1 MFGSRLANTFCNGSL
16 GEEEMIKTRKSLW
29 AAGFALLVCIVLLIG
44 TTFAW
49 FTDSVSNN
57 GNRIQAGKLDVDLL
71 MDKSKNGS
79 YTSIADGT
87 GDIFS
92 EASGNEINWEPGKTE
107 IVYLGVQ
114 NKGSLAL
121 NYNIVLD
128 ITDGEPGL
136 VGSLEYAVLDGAKA
150 SDLSGINNW
159 QQIVEHEDAQTGDVT
174 AGEITAAPN
183 GTLDEIVNG
192 ETDET
197 EYFALAVHM
206 KEDAG
211 NAFQNGTISIDV
223 NVVAKQATA
232 ETDGFGSDQYDANS
246 IYPVANKSELLEAF
260 TSVDDGEVII
270 LSQDITITSDDISEK
285 GPTGHLEYDIGFGA
299 KDVIVDL
306 NDHNL
311 TLPNFSTFICGENT
325 VVRNG
330 TIIAEKNDGY
340 TTGHISYPLAVGG
353 DAKNIIIENV
363 EMFGGLN
370 VCDGATVTL
379 HDVDITGTD
388 YYAVCAQGNSIV
400 TIESG
405 VFKKHAAGRAN
416 YFLWVENGSQII
428 INGGEF
434 VDNNLGTGLYLP
446 GHGVPIDNR

>member
-1 MFGSRLANTFCNGSL
+1 MFGSRLANTFCDGSL

-49 FTDSVSNN
+49 FTDSVSNS
-57 GNRIQAGKLDVDLL
+57 GNRIQAGSLNVDLL
-71 MDKSKNGS
+71 MDKEGS
-79 YTSIADGT
+79 GNYTSIANGT

-92 EASGNEINWEPGKTE
+92 EAAGNGMNWEPGKTE

-136 VGSLEYAVLDGAKA
+136 VGSLEYAVLDGVKA
-150 SDLSGINNW
+150 SDLNGINTW
-159 QQIVEHEDAQTGDVT
+159 QQIVEHGDAQTGDVT

-192 ETDET
+192 EPNET

-232 ETDGFGSDQYDANS
+232 ETDGFGSDRYDADS
-246 IYPVANKSELLEAF
+246 RYEGHVANEQEFKAAFANAEAGD
-260 TSVDDGEVII
+260 TII
-270 LSQDITITSDDISEK
+270 LDDDISITN
-285 GPTGHLEYDIGFGA
+285 TGSYGNGTPDTYILADNVTI
-299 KDVIVDL
+299 DL
-306 NDHNL
+306 NGKTL
-311 TLPNFSTFICGENT
+311 TVNT
-325 VVRNG
+325 NDRFMLAGDNSVIRNG
-330 TIIAEKNDGY
+330 EIKAGPMGGSSSGK
-340 TTGHISYPLAVGG
+340 ISYSLGVTAGAQNVLIEDIICEGGIEVLGNGASATLRNVHVTATNYYCIYLAG
-353 DAKNIIIENV
+353 
-363 EMFGGLN
+363 
-370 VCDGATVTL
+370 GATATV
-379 HDVDITGTD
+379 
-388 YYAVCAQGNSIV
+388 
-400 TIESG
+400 ESG
-405 VFKKHAAGRAN
+405 EYNAASGKVHFYTETASDKVVLKSGT
-416 YFLWVENGSQII
+416 FSGGQATHGGQGSLVK
-428 INGGEF
+428 E
-434 VDNNLGTGLYLP
+434 
-446 GHGVPIDNR
+446 